1 MRLKSFA
8 SLFEIFNEIITKLE
22 HMKRMLFLLILGQN
36 FVPGFSQYCHNDFP
50 EDCEDIPE
58 TPSKN
63 EVQEFHKVIKIK
75 F

>member
-1 MRLKSFA
+1 
-8 SLFEIFNEIITKLE
+8 
-22 HMKRMLFLLILGQN
+22 MKRMLFLLILGQN